1 MKRPAVFF
9 DRDNT
14 LIASDGYLG
23 DPAKVALIP
32 GAAEAIARVRGLGYA
47 VVVFSNQS
55 GVARGMFTEE
65 DVQAVNARM
74 AELLLAENGAA
85 VIDRHEFCPFHP
97 EAEVERYRQD
107 SDLRKPKPGM
117 IFQAER
123 QLALDLSRSW
133 VVGDAPRDIDAGHAG
148 GCRTVLVK
156 NGALTES
163 PAAREPGEH
172 APDFEVESLREAMEV
187 IARNRMTEDSPAE
200 EAPPQPIAP
209 SEPEPEAAQPESSE
223 PEPAPQA
230 AEPEPEREPERPR
243 EPEPVTHEG
252 SVETS
257 YPVEEKPVETAAEA
271 PAAAVAPRVQR
282 SEPEPLTEPVVT
294 PPVVDEE
301 KDESHSE
308 PEPEPEPARPFTPP
322 APAAVEAPATT
333 AVDDAENE
341 SPAPGAAAS
350 QRGKSRSEILLG
362 QILDELRRRHE
373 QPEADFSVSKLMAGV
388 VQVLALAALFLAYI
402 KPNLAGQWLL
412 TANFLQTFTIALL
425 IMGRQK

>member
-1 MKRPAVFF
+1 MKRAAVFF

-14 LIASDGYLG
+14 LIANDGYLG
-23 DPAKVALIP
+23 DPNGVVLID
-32 GAAEAIARVRGLGYA
+32 GAADAIARARELGYA

-55 GVARGMFTEE
+55 GVARGMFAEE
-65 DVQAVNARM
+65 AVHGVNHRLDEMLLDENAH
-74 AELLLAENGAA
+74 A

-133 VVGDAPRDIDAGHAG
+133 VVGDAPRDIDAGHAA

-156 NGALTES
+156 NGALAES

-187 IARNRMTEDSPAE
+187 IARNRMTEGALAE
-200 EAPPQPIAP
+200 EAPPRPVLP
-209 SEPEPEAAQPESSE
+209 PGPEPETAQPESTE
-223 PEPAPQA
+223 PEPAPEP

-271 PAAAVAPRVQR
+271 PAAAVAPHVQR

-294 PPVVDEE
+294 PPMVDEG

-308 PEPEPEPARPFTPP
+308 PKPEPAPPFTTPAPP
-322 APAAVEAPATT
+322 AVETPATT
-333 AVDDAENE
+333 AVDEAENE
-341 SPAPGAAAS
+341 PPAPGAAKS

-402 KPNLAGQWLL
+402 KPSLAGQWLL
-412 TANFLQTFTIALL
+412 TAIFLQTFTIALL